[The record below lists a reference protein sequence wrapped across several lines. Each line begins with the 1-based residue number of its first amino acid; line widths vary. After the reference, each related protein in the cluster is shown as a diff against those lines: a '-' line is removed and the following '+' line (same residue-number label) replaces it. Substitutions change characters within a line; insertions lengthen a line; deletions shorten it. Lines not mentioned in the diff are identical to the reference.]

1 MEENFIK
8 VSGNVRQWVHYKN
21 PSVRMVFEDLLLSA
35 VCGYDLPE
43 GYAASTVSDI
53 QVNTGLSKPTVLK
66 AIRALTESGD
76 ITIIGHG
83 AMRAIHINN
92 LDLSFPE
99 RGKNI
104 LPSGQIILPTGKNFL
119 PSGKNI
125 LPQDTG
131 NVQEEKEEYYI
142 DNTATNAHAHAR
154 EGFVAEALTDL
165 RVEQGCMALS
175 ITPEQYR
182 QLVNDVIN
190 EWNFR
195 GIPDNEWTMTHL
207 LAQMRIK
214 NNILKREQNGQQ
226 QRYIA
231 DPVARRNYERGQ
243 RIQAVAAR
251 AAALGAKSDEPPKS
265 LF

>member
-131 NVQEEKEEYYI
+131 NVQEEKEKFFSFLLV
-142 DNTATNAHAHAR
+142 DNFIFQVLPLEQKTQSSSEKT
-154 EGFVAEALTDL
+154 LT
-165 RVEQGCMALS
+165 
-175 ITPEQYR
+175 
-182 QLVNDVIN
+182 
-190 EWNFR
+190 
-195 GIPDNEWTMTHL
+195 
-207 LAQMRIK
+207 
-214 NNILKREQNGQQ
+214 QN
-226 QRYIA
+226 
-231 DPVARRNYERGQ
+231 PLH
-243 RIQAVAAR
+243 QA
-251 AAALGAKSDEPPKS
+251 
-265 LF
+265 